1 MPLAGSPSP
10 TTCSRPSPPRRP
22 RSATSSPPR
31 GATSPPSSLRQ
42 GSTRPVISEPHTTR
56 AGVRCAALPLAVV
69 AGVVVATAPTLA
81 VFFELPIA
89 PGEVWCL
96 VLWGGVG
103 EERAMLVPMRPV
115 TTLAWGSA

>member
-1 MPLAGSPSP
+1 MPLAGSPLP
-10 TTCSRPSPPRRP
+10 DDVLALLAAAAPPLGYQL
-22 RSATSSPPR
+22 AAAR
-31 GATSPPSSLRQ
+31 GDVAALVAAP
-42 GSTRPVISEPHTTR
+42 GVDWPVISEPHTTR